1 MKDFMIHP
9 DVQRFSA
16 AKAVLGG
23 SHNRYNIGTYRER
36 SQHLVLKYYFEP
48 DKTRHEV
55 PLEGYVADIYS
66 DGGIFE
72 IQTSGFG
79 ALRGKL
85 EAFLRKYPVT
95 LVYPSAIQKR
105 TLWTDPDTGEIFPGS
120 YRKSKRG
127 RFNILSELCGIS
139 AYFPHPNLRV
149 LNFLTAASDYKLLD
163 GFGKDRKGRATKT
176 DTVPDE
182 LLEIVL
188 IKDKKDILKMLPFS
202 MGDSITNAELSK
214 TFGMRGRRLWK
225 AVKFLENAEILRR
238 SGKRGN
244 AILYT
249 VAEMNK

>member
-1 MKDFMIHP
+1 MKDFMISP
-9 DVQRFSA
+9 DGQRFSA
-16 AKAVLGG
+16 ARTVLLEN
-23 SHNRYNIGTYRER
+23 HNRYNIGTYRER
-36 SQHLVLKYYFEP
+36 SQHLILKHYVEP
-48 DKTRHEV
+48 DRTRHEV
-55 PLEGYVADIYS
+55 PLEGYIADICN
-66 DGGIFE
+66 DTGVVE

-85 EAFLRKYPVT
+85 EAFLRGHSVT
-95 LVYPSAIQKR
+95 LVYPSAIKKR

-127 RFNILSELCGIS
+127 RFNILSELCSIS

-149 LNFLTAASDYKLLD
+149 LNFLTVASDYRLLD

-202 MGDSITNAELSK
+202 IGDSITNAELSK

-225 AVKFLENAEILRR
+225 AVKFLENAEIIRR

-249 VAEMNK
+249 VAEMNE